1 MHRVLCENSR
11 MFKIRVILF
20 LLIIV
25 CGRARAL
32 DEFEGVK
39 CEADIPK
46 SLVGKRYKN
55 ERVVVLEERR
65 KDLGLKGLGGI
76 EISDRLFLI
85 SWQICGSEY
94 ELLLN
99 TKSRL
104 IRDVL
109 PFPAHSAAS
118 PQFIGNSETV
128 NQSPGPSGNEPTR
141 RCENRSE
148 TTSPR
153 TPLLGSWPP
162 TTADCVS

>member
-32 DEFEGVK
+32 DEFEGGK

-55 ERVVVLEERR
+55 ERVVVLEELR
-65 KDLGLKGLGGI
+65 KDLGLKDLGGI

-109 PFPAHSAAS
+109 PFPAHSSATQKRS
-118 PQFIGNSETV
+118 INCQVLLVTSLLVDVKIGPKPLLRERHL
-128 NQSPGPSGNEPTR
+128 SGNRTWG
-141 RCENRSE
+141 SA
-148 TTSPR
+148 TS
-153 TPLLGSWPP
+153 
-162 TTADCVS
+162 V